1 MNSLVDGI
9 LRYSRITRQHE
20 ELVMV
25 DVNQLLREVRDM
37 LSAPPGIVMRIAPG
51 LPTLPCERTR
61 LTQVFENLISNA
73 VKYMGQPEGEI
84 SIGCEDAGPHWR
96 FFVRDTGPGIE
107 ERYYEKIFQIF
118 QTLAARDD
126 RESTGIGLAIVK
138 KNVELSG
145 GRVWV
150 ESTVGKGS
158 TFYFLIPK
166 ARAQADTSFFLH
178 PKTGRRSVQG
188 GAANPSPK

>member
-1 MNSLVDGI
+1 M
-9 LRYSRITRQHE
+9 
-20 ELVMV
+20 
-25 DVNQLLREVRDM
+25 
-37 LSAPPGIVMRIAPG
+37 
-51 LPTLPCERTR
+51 PCERTR

-73 VKYMGQPEGEI
+73 VKYMGKPVGEI
-84 SIGCEDAGPHWR
+84 SIGCEDAGANWKFH
-96 FFVRDTGPGIE
+96 VRDTGPGIE

-150 ESTVGKGS
+150 ESTVGQGS

-166 ARAQADTSFFLH
+166 GHAKTDTSFFLH
-178 PKTGRRSVQG
+178 SKPVRR
-188 GAANPSPK
+188 GAQADTPNPSN

>member
-1 MNSLVDGI
+1 M
-9 LRYSRITRQHE
+9 
-20 ELVMV
+20 
-25 DVNQLLREVRDM
+25 
-37 LSAPPGIVMRIAPG
+37 
-51 LPTLPCERTR
+51 
-61 LTQVFENLISNA
+61 
-73 VKYMGQPEGEI
+73 
-84 SIGCEDAGPHWR
+84 
-96 FFVRDTGPGIE
+96 RDTGPGIE